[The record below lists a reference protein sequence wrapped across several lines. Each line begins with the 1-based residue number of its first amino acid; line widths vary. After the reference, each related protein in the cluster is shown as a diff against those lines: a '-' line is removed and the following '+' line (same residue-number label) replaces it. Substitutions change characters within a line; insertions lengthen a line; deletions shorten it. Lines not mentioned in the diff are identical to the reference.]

1 MQQGKILM
9 KNLLKSIVLTATL
22 LTSVTLHAADSRL
35 INPNSPNLTVE
46 NTISEVDG
54 AIGGFLDSNGNVNG
68 DPTNPDNVSILYP
81 IAGTVYA
88 TVTDGN
94 TGETLGT
101 FNTIGSVSATA
112 LFDVSF
118 FGLTGD
124 WSLLPETMPWTMMD
138 DFRMQVNGS
147 TFKFVEKL
155 TGRAFPRLGPVEDP
169 AVTGT
174 LALRMAGCAGVREI
188 SGAGAYANKV
198 GTLCLNGTFTFDA
211 DFNGKGVSNCT
222 IAIHDPIL

>member
-1 MQQGKILM
+1 MKTKLLNGLALASIL
-9 KNLLKSIVLTATL
+9 LVS
-22 LTSVTLHAADSRL
+22 TSVYAASL
-35 INPNSPNLTVE
+35 YNPNSPNLTVE

-68 DPTNPDNVSILYP
+68 DATNPDNVSILYP

-94 TGETLGT
+94 TGETLGSYKE
-101 FNTIGSVSATA
+101 IGSVTATA

-124 WSLLPETMPWTMMD
+124 WSLLPKTMPWTMME

-147 TFKFVEKL
+147 TFRFEEEL
-155 TGRAFPRLGPVEDP
+155 TGRAFPQLGPVEDP

-174 LALRMAGCAGVREI
+174 MALRMAGCAGVREI
-188 SGAGAYANKV
+188 SGEGAYANKV

-222 IAIHDPIL
+222 IAVHDPIQ

>member
-1 MQQGKILM
+1 M
-9 KNLLKSIVLTATL
+9 KTKTLSSLVLASIMAV
-22 LTSVTLHAADSRL
+22 SVTAYAVNAKLY
-35 INPNSPNLTVE
+35 NPNSPNLTIE

-54 AIGGFLDSNGNVNG
+54 QIGGFLDSSGNVNT
-68 DPTNPDNVSILYP
+68 DASNPDNVSILYP

-88 TVTDGN
+88 TVTDGT
-94 TGETLGT
+94 TGETLGS
-101 FNTIGSVSATA
+101 FKEAGVISATA

-118 FGLTGD
+118 FGLVDD

-138 DFRMQVNGS
+138 DFRLQVNGS
-147 TFKFVEKL
+147 TFRFEEKL

-188 SGAGAYANKV
+188 SGSGAYANKV
-198 GTLCLNGTFTFDA
+198 GTLCLNGTFTFDDA
-211 DFNGKGVSNCT
+211 FNGKGVSNCT
-222 IAIHDPIL
+222 IAVHDPIQ

>member
-1 MQQGKILM
+1 MNKKLLR
-9 KNLLKSIVLTATL
+9 NLALASVL
-22 LTSVTLHAADSRL
+22 LTTSVAYAANAKL
-35 INPNSPNLTVE
+35 FNPNSPNLTIE
-46 NTISEVDG
+46 NTISEVNG
-54 AIGGFLDSNGNVNG
+54 QIGGFIDSNGDVNG

-88 TVTDGN
+88 TVTDGT
-94 TGETLGT
+94 TGETLGS
-101 FNTIGSVSATA
+101 FKEAGSIAATA

-138 DFRMQVNGS
+138 DFRLQVNGS
-147 TFKFVEKL
+147 TFKFQETL

-169 AVTGT
+169 TVTGT

-188 SGAGAYANKV
+188 SGAGRYANKV
-198 GTLCLNGTFTFDA
+198 GTLCLNGTFTFDEA
-211 DFNGKGVSNCT
+211 FNGVGVSNCT
-222 IAIHDPIL
+222 IAVHDPITP

>member
-1 MQQGKILM
+1 M
-9 KNLLKSIVLTATL
+9 KNIVKSLVLTATL

-174 LALRMAGCAGVREI
+174 MALRMAGCAGVREI
-188 SGAGAYANKV
+188 SGEGAYANKV

>member
-1 MQQGKILM
+1 M
-9 KNLLKSIVLTATL
+9 KNIFKTLVLASTL
-22 LTSVTLHAADSRL
+22 LTSVTLHAANSRL
-35 INPNSPNLTVE
+35 INPNSPNLTIE

-54 AIGGFLDSNGNVNG
+54 QIGGFLDSNGNVNS
-68 DPTNPDNVSILYP
+68 DPNNPDNVSILYP

-101 FNTIGSVSATA
+101 FNTIGSVTATA

-147 TFKFVEKL
+147 TFRFEEKL

-222 IAIHDPIL
+222 IALHDPIQ